1 MSKSFVLLLSLL
13 LVLPMAAFTATAAVS
28 PAPVDGTDYVVIDN
42 GQPYAP
48 LAGKIEVVEVFGYW
62 CSHCAEFQPTLS
74 AWQRKLPTDVRF
86 TYVPAVFSAGDAFAR
101 AYFAAEH
108 FRVLGTTHDAMFPAI
123 HVAGLLPQ
131 NASVGEIA
139 AYYGQHGLDATKAAV
154 YMQSPAVD
162 AKLEHAHQ
170 FALRSGVEGTPT
182 LILNGRY
189 RVTARTH
196 EDGLRIT
203 SQLIAQLRAARH
215 RPPPAVH

>member
-1 MSKSFVLLLSLL
+1 MSKSFALLLSLL
-13 LVLPMAAFTATAAVS
+13 LVLPTAAFTATAAVS
-28 PAPVDGTDYVVIDN
+28 AAPVAGTDYVVIDN

-74 AWQRKLPTDVRF
+74 AWQRKLPADVRF
-86 TYVPAVFSAGDAFAR
+86 TYVPAVFTAGDAFAR

-108 FRVLGTTHDAMFPAI
+108 FRVLGKTHDAMFPAI

-131 NASVGEIA
+131 NASVAEIA
-139 AYYGQHGLDATKAAV
+139 AYYGQHGLNATKAGA
-154 YMQSPAVD
+154 YMQSAAVD
-162 AKLEHAHQ
+162 AQLEHAHQ

-182 LILNGRY
+182 LIVNGRY

-196 EDGLRIT
+196 EDGLRIA
-203 SQLIAQLRAARH
+203 SQLIAQLRAAAH
-215 RPPPAVH
+215 RPPPVVH